1 MFLCRSPTRGLGSA
15 GVATSERMSSLAC
28 VSEAKLTQ
36 SLGVRDVVLLNV
48 VAIVGLR
55 WVSVAAAGG
64 NTSITLW
71 FGALL
76 LFFVPQA
83 FAVIELTTRMPEEGG
98 IYRWSEAAFGEFHGF
113 MSGWCYWTNNLV
125 YFPNLLVYIA
135 GISVF
140 IGGSAYQG
148 LGESSLY
155 VMLFSLAALWV
166 VWLFNLIGL
175 SAGRWIHNIGGIGTW
190 AAATIL
196 ILFGAIAVVRF
207 GVANPMPP
215 GSFFAGVLTF
225 EKLEFWAAICFGFS
239 GLELASVL
247 AGEIRNAGRT
257 IPRAVVISGFAVA
270 GIYVVGT
277 LALLVALP
285 AAEINVIT
293 GFMQGIAAIGDRL
306 GLGWTTN
313 ILALLITLGGIGGL
327 MAWFTG
333 AARMPFVAG
342 VDKYLPESFGRVHPR
357 YGSPYVAVTVQAVVA
372 TLFILMS
379 FAGSTVEQAYLI
391 LLDTTLLVYFIPY
404 LYMFAAYIV
413 LRRRGGRRAPSP
425 RAEGAEGAAGAD
437 DPVATTAP
445 AAVREIPKSPSLALV
460 FGLCGLFTTL
470 FAMGMSVKPPP
481 DLVLFRDV
489 LVYELKVLGG
499 AGAFVLAGALIYW
512 RKS

>member
-1 MFLCRSPTRGLGSA
+1 M
-15 GVATSERMSSLAC
+15 
-28 VSEAKLTQ
+28 SEARLTQ

-64 NTSITLW
+64 NTSVTLW

-76 LFFVPQA
+76 LFFLPQA

-140 IGGSAYQG
+140 IGGSAYVG
-148 LGESSLY
+148 LSDSPMY

-175 SAGRWIHNIGGIGTW
+175 SAGRWIHNVGGVGTW
-190 AAATIL
+190 AAATVL
-196 ILFGAIAVVRF
+196 ILFGGIAVVRF
-207 GVANPMPP
+207 GIANPMPP
-215 GSFFAGVLTF
+215 GSFLVDILTLD
-225 EKLEFWAAICFGFS
+225 KLSFWASICFAFS

-247 AGEIRNAGRT
+247 AGEVREAGRT
-257 IPRAVVISGFAVA
+257 IPRAVVISGFAIA
-270 GIYVVGT
+270 AIYVLGT

-293 GFMQGIAAIGDRL
+293 GFMQGIAAIGARL

-357 YGSPYVAVTVQAVVA
+357 YGSPYVAVTVQAAIA

-379 FAGSTVEQAYLI
+379 FAGATVEQAYLI

-404 LYMFAAYIV
+404 LYMFAAYIA
-413 LRRRGGRRAPSP
+413 LRHGGRSRP
-425 RAEGAEGAAGAD
+425 RAATAESSADAPGAEAAAAIQE
-437 DPVATTAP
+437 VP
-445 AAVREIPKSPSLALV
+445 ANRSLALV
-460 FGLCGLFTTL
+460 FGLCGMFTTL
-470 FAMGMSVKPPP
+470 FAMGMSVIPP
-481 DLVLFRDV
+481 DEGSA

-499 AGAFVLAGALIYW
+499 AGAFVLVGAVLYW
-512 RKS
+512 RKR